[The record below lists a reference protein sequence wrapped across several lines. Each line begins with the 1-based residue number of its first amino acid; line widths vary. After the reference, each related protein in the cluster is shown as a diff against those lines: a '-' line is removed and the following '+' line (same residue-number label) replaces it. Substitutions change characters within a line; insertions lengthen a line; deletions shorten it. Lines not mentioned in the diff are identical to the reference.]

1 MKPDESAP
9 SSLVDMA
16 VLGQLLEE
24 HRPRLLAMVQ
34 RRLDTALAA
43 RVDAEEIVNEGFF
56 LARRKWPRFKDQ
68 TTLSAFAWLYGI
80 VRDCLIEVWRRTSR
94 RAGLYEGRSLGHA
107 LGLGQDRP
115 WTTAKGAAV
124 GTRHVGDTALL
135 LCRMISWLMRSSWTV
150 K

>member
-80 VRDCLIEVWRRTSR
+80 VRDCLIEVWRRETRGPRDAR
-94 RAGLYEGRSLGHA
+94 RNV
-107 LGLGQDRP
+107 P
-115 WTTAKGAAV
+115 WP
-124 GTRHVGDTALL
+124 
-135 LCRMISWLMRSSWTV
+135 
-150 K
+150 